1 MNQKQIVLYFFIFL
15 NVGTCFSQNYI
26 NRDKA
31 YAKKWFSKYVEK
43 NNVKTIIHENDSS
56 LQFLIRDSTI
66 QNLDFILKFD
76 KNGKCE
82 SEQYILTCD
91 SCYRKFL
98 NATLKNPFSR
108 WTQIDSN
115 TYLAR
120 FPYRVILTAKLEN
133 MYSFLMERSKMEG
146 KIYRKMVRE
155 SLD

>member
-1 MNQKQIVLYFFIFL
+1 MNLKQIALSIFILFIA
-15 NVGTCFSQNYI
+15 GTSFSQNYI

-31 YAKKWFSKYVEK
+31 YSKKWLAKYAEK
-43 NNVKTIIHENDSS
+43 SNVKTIVHENDSS
-56 LQFLIRDSTI
+56 LQFLVRDSTI
-66 QNLDFILKFD
+66 QNLDIILNFD
-76 KNGKCE
+76 KKGKCE

-98 NATLKNPFSR
+98 KATLNNPICR

-120 FPYRVILTAKLEN
+120 FPYRVILTAKLDN

-146 KIYRKMVRE
+146 NIYRKMVRE